1 MTERFATVVGIGEA
15 TTRMK
20 DLYDLQVILT
30 REAFQ
35 AGETALALRRSFAAR
50 GMPEEALPR
59 ILNEA
64 FGQSEVLT
72 PRWRQYLA
80 RTRLLAPPF
89 SAVMELSRAFYRP
102 LLLEGRR
109 RENLTFTAARW
120 EDE

>member
-1 MTERFATVVGIGEA
+1 MTERFATVIGIGEA

-30 REAFQ
+30 REALQ

-50 GMPEEALPR
+50 WTPEEALPR

-72 PRWRQYLA
+72 PHWRQYLA
-80 RTRLLAPPF
+80 RTRLPAPPF
-89 SAVMELSRAFYRP
+89 SAVMELLRAFYRP

-109 RENLTFTAARW
+109 QGNSTFTAARW